1 MSEIKYRTCNLCEA
15 LCGLEIEV
23 VDNKAVSIRG
33 DKKDVFSN
41 GHICPKAV
49 ALKDLDEDPNRL
61 KKPIEKVDGKWVEL
75 SWEEAFRKV
84 AKKIVSIQEKYGNDS
99 VGVYQGNPSVH
110 NLGTTLFSPHFVRTL
125 QTKNRFSAT
134 SVDQLAHHLAAEY
147 MFGHMFIVPVPD
159 INRTDYW
166 LILGGNPMVSNGSLM
181 TAPDVGRRL
190 KNIQK
195 RGGKVVVVDP
205 RRTET
210 ADKADEHYFVRP
222 GSDVWLVLAL
232 IKIVIDTK
240 GVHLEHLKDLI
251 DPSQIEE
258 IKHLFKNFSIEE
270 AALKT
275 GIEAAHIHR
284 MATDFTNA
292 KSAVCYGRLG
302 VSASKYGSV
311 THWAINLLNM
321 ITGNFDRPGGAMV
334 TNPVVDLSL
343 NSSSKKRFRRWKSRV
358 RGLPEFGGEL
368 PSSAIAE
375 DILTPGEGQIKC
387 FITSCGNPV
396 LSVPNG
402 RRLDDAFSQLEFMVS
417 VDIYLN
423 ETTRHADI
431 ILPPATG
438 LETPH
443 LGIAFH
449 NLAIHNSI
457 KYSEAVIEKEAGTKY
472 DWEIFTGLVN
482 AMKEVKKDESI
493 PSIDYSL
500 EQMLRMTLSRSG
512 AKFDLEKLK
521 KEPHGI
527 DLGPLQTTIKSRLKN
542 KSGRID
548 IYPDIYKEAIS
559 DLLIKKDEEDG
570 LLLIGRRHLRSNNS
584 WLHNSYRMVKGKERC
599 TLLIHPKDAAEN
611 DIKNDEL
618 VEVRSNVG
626 RESIKAEISDEVM
639 VGTVSIPHGWGHHRE
654 GIRMEVAEAHA
665 GISMNDLVDDFVVDP
680 LSGVSVINGIPVTIE
695 KLEKA

>member
-23 VDNKAVSIRG
+23 VNNKAVSIRG

-61 KKPIEKVDGKWVEL
+61 KKPIEKVDGQWVEL
-75 SWEEAFRKV
+75 SWEDAFLKV

-110 NLGTTLFSPHFVRTL
+110 NLGTTLFSPHFVRTI

-222 GSDVWLVLAL
+222 GSDVWLVLAI
-232 IKIVIDTK
+232 IKVVIDTK
-240 GVHLEHLKDLI
+240 GITLGHLEDLV
-251 DPSQIEE
+251 DPSQIKE
-258 IKHLFKNFSIEE
+258 IEHLFEGFSVED
-270 AALKT
+270 AAKKT
-275 GIEAAHIHR
+275 GINSDHIQKI
-284 MATDFTNA
+284 ATDFINA

-343 NSSSKKRFRRWKSRV
+343 SSSSKKRFGRWKSRV

-368 PSSAIAE
+368 PSSTIAE
-375 DILTPGEGQIKC
+375 DILTPGE
-387 FITSCGNPV
+387 
-396 LSVPNG
+396 
-402 RRLDDAFSQLEFMVS
+402 
-417 VDIYLN
+417 
-423 ETTRHADI
+423 
-431 ILPPATG
+431 
-438 LETPH
+438 
-443 LGIAFH
+443 
-449 NLAIHNSI
+449 
-457 KYSEAVIEKEAGTKY
+457 
-472 DWEIFTGLVN
+472 
-482 AMKEVKKDESI
+482 
-493 PSIDYSL
+493 
-500 EQMLRMTLSRSG
+500 
-512 AKFDLEKLK
+512 
-521 KEPHGI
+521 
-527 DLGPLQTTIKSRLKN
+527 
-542 KSGRID
+542 
-548 IYPDIYKEAIS
+548 
-559 DLLIKKDEEDG
+559 
-570 LLLIGRRHLRSNNS
+570 
-584 WLHNSYRMVKGKERC
+584 
-599 TLLIHPKDAAEN
+599 
-611 DIKNDEL
+611 
-618 VEVRSNVG
+618 
-626 RESIKAEISDEVM
+626 
-639 VGTVSIPHGWGHHRE
+639 
-654 GIRMEVAEAHA
+654 
-665 GISMNDLVDDFVVDP
+665 
-680 LSGVSVINGIPVTIE
+680 
-695 KLEKA
+695 